1 MARDLKYTRNIGI
14 AAHIDAGKTTTTERI
29 LFYTGVSHKIGEVH
43 DGAATMD
50 WMEQE
55 QERGITITSAATTC
69 TWDFPTNQ
77 GEKTPDTKPYHFN
90 IIDTP
95 GHVDFTVEVNRSLR
109 VLDGLVFLFSAVDGV
124 EPQSETN
131 WRLADNYKVPR
142 MGFVNKMDRQGSNFL
157 NVCNQIKTMLKS
169 NAVPVVLPIGEEE
182 NFKGIVDLV
191 KNQAIVWHEE
201 KMGET
206 FDIVDIPEEMK
217 DEVHEYRANLI
228 EAVAEYDDALLEKF
242 FDDPDSI
249 SEEEVHEALRKA
261 TQDMSI
267 IPMICGSAFK
277 NKGVQFL
284 LDAVCRYLPSPL
296 DKEAII
302 GTDPKTDLEISRKP
316 SVSEPFSALAFKIA
330 TDPFVGR
337 LAFFRVYSGRL
348 DAGSYILNN
357 RSGNKERISRIF
369 QMHADK
375 QNSIPFIEAGDIGA
389 AVGFKDIK
397 TGDTLTSEKHPII
410 LESMNFPDPVI
421 GIAVEPKTKV
431 DVDKLGMALGKLAE
445 EDPTFQVKT
454 DEASGQTIISGMG
467 ELHLDI
473 LVDRL
478 RREFK
483 VEVNQGQ
490 PQVEY
495 KEAITASADHR
506 EIYKKQSGGRGKF
519 ADISFTM
526 EPAEE
531 GKPGLEFINKIKGG
545 NIPREFI
552 PSVEKGFKEAM
563 KNGPLAGFEM
573 DAMKIT
579 LKDGSF
585 HAVDSDSLSFELAA
599 KLGYKNAAKFAKSVI
614 MEPIMKLE
622 VLTPEENMGDVVG
635 DLNRRRGQV
644 NNMDD
649 RAGSKVVKGEV
660 PLSEMFGY
668 VTSLRTLSSGRAT
681 STMEFDHY
689 AATPQSVSAEVI
701 ASINGVI
708 KE

>member
-1 MARDLKYTRNIGI
+1 MSRDLSLTRNIGI

-69 TWDFPTNQ
+69 TWNFPTENGQ
-77 GEKTPDTKPYHFN
+77 PTADAKPYHFN

-142 MGFVNKMDRQGSNFL
+142 MGFVNKMDRQGANFL
-157 NVCNQIKTMLKS
+157 NVCTQVREMLKS
-169 NAVPVVLPIGEEE
+169 NAVPIVLPIGDEAD
-182 NFKGIVDLV
+182 FRGIVDLV
-191 KNQAIVWHEE
+191 KNRAIVWHDDNY
-201 KMGET
+201 GST
-206 FDIVDIPEEMK
+206 FDVIDIPADMQ
-217 DEVHEYRANLI
+217 DEVREYRAALI
-228 EAVAEYDDALLEKF
+228 EAVAEYDENLMEKF
-242 FDDPDSI
+242 FEDEDSI
-249 SEEEVHEALRKA
+249 TEDEVHAALRA
-261 TQDMSI
+261 AVMDMSI
-267 IPMICGSAFK
+267 IPMVCGSSFK

-296 DKEAII
+296 DKEAIV
-302 GTDPKTDLEISRKP
+302 GTNPDNDQEIARKPDPK
-316 SVSEPFSALAFKIA
+316 EPFAALAFKIA

-337 LAFFRVYSGRL
+337 LAFFRAYSGTL
-348 DAGSYILNN
+348 NAGSYVLNN
-357 RSGNKERISRIF
+357 RSGNKERISRIY
-369 QMHADK
+369 QMHSNK
-375 QNSIPFIEAGDIGA
+375 QNAIESISAGDIGA

-397 TGDTLTSEKHPII
+397 TGDTLSDEKHPIV
-410 LESMNFPDPVI
+410 LESMVFPDPVI
-421 GIAVEPKTKV
+421 GIAVEPKTKA
-431 DVDKLGMALGKLAE
+431 DVDKLGMALAKLAE

-473 LVDRL
+473 IVDRL

-495 KEAITASADHR
+495 KEAITASANHR
-506 EIYKKQSGGRGKF
+506 EVYKKQTGGRGKF
-519 ADISFTM
+519 ADIVFTM

-531 GKPGLEFINKIKGG
+531 GKTGLEFVNEIKGG
-545 NIPREFI
+545 NIPKEFV

-573 DAMKIT
+573 DSMKII

-585 HAVDSDSLSFELAA
+585 HPVDSDQLSFELAA
-599 KLGYKNAAKFAKSVI
+599 KLGYKEAARAARAVI
-614 MEPIMKLE
+614 LEPIMKLE
-622 VLTPEENMGDVVG
+622 VLTPEENMGDIVG

-649 RAGSKVVKGEV
+649 RAGSKVVKAQV

-681 STMEFDHY
+681 STMEFSHY
-689 AATPQSVSAEVI
+689 AETPPNISEEVI
-701 ASINGVI
+701 KASKGV
-708 KE
+708 